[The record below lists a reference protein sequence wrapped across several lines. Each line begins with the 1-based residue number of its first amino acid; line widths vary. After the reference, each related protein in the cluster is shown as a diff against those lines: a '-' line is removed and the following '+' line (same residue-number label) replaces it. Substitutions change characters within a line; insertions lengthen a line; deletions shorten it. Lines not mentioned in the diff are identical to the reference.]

1 MAPAH
6 SPPSPLGYLV
16 PPSSPVLPY
25 VASPN
30 VEAASSAPVSS
41 NAALIASPPVLSSL
55 FPGVAAAPAVAEAPA
70 IVMPPGLKP
79 PPGNGPLNLGIPS
92 GVRRLQVPAHQQS
105 SYQRQPTYQPDY
117 AGYYNDERRRTAAR
131 RQLLQGYR
139 NSLNSYSQ
147 RQWALNRYYPTS
159 NYQRMDIT
167 SSKNTIQRRYR
178 QTDDADLHDQ
188 GNPKLH
194 KSRGEKSCDFTKI

>member
-1 MAPAH
+1 
-6 SPPSPLGYLV
+6 
-16 PPSSPVLPY
+16 
-25 VASPN
+25 
-30 VEAASSAPVSS
+30 
-41 NAALIASPPVLSSL
+41 
-55 FPGVAAAPAVAEAPA
+55 
-70 IVMPPGLKP
+70 MPPGLKP
-79 PPGNGPLNLGIPS
+79 PPGNGPLNLGVPS
-92 GVRRLQVPAHQQS
+92 GFRRLQDPAHQQS

-167 SSKNTIQRRYR
+167 PSKDTIQRRYR

-194 KSRGEKSCDFTKI
+194 KSRGEISCDFTKI